1 MPMTAGIHDT
11 DELETT
17 IETHRAEL
25 TRYCRRKL
33 GSHFDAEDAVQE
45 TLLRAWRSADHLRQP
60 AALRSWLYRIAG
72 NVCTDAANWRSHQPV
87 PSDDCPEPGY
97 PETDLDPAA
106 IALTHE
112 DLRLALTAAVHCL
125 PPRQRAVLLLRDILC
140 WRAAEVAECLATTVA
155 AVNSALQR
163 AHANLEGHDPDRA
176 VDVDDP
182 GRHHLVAR
190 YLAAFEADD
199 VGTLIALSGS
209 GGTSVEF
216 ANAA

>member
-1 MPMTAGIHDT
+1 MPMTAKIHNA
-11 DELETT
+11 DEFETT
-17 IETHRAEL
+17 MESHRDEL
-25 TRYCRRKL
+25 TRYCRWKL

-72 NVCTDAANWRSHQPV
+72 NVCTDAGKCRSRQPV
-87 PSDDCPEPGY
+87 PTDDCPEQLY
-97 PETDLDPAA
+97 LDADLDPAT

-112 DLRLALTAAVHCL
+112 DLRLALTAVQCL

-140 WRAAEVAECLATTVA
+140 WSAAEVADLLATTVA

-163 AHANLEGHDPDRA
+163 AHATLEGHDPDRGLA
-176 VDVDDP
+176 VDDTE
-182 GRHHLVAR
+182 RHQLVAR
-190 YLAAFEADD
+190 YLAALEADD
-199 VGTLIALSGS
+199 VGTVIALTRS
-209 GGTSVEF
+209 GGASVAL

>member
-1 MPMTAGIHDT
+1 MTAGIHDA

-17 IETHRAEL
+17 IESHRAEL
-25 TRYCRRKL
+25 TRYCRWKL

-45 TLLRAWRSADHLRQP
+45 TLLRAWRSVDRLQQP

-72 NVCTDAANWRSHQPV
+72 NVCTDAANWRSRQPV
-87 PSDDCPEPGY
+87 PTDDCPEPLN
-97 PETDLDPAA
+97 PEADLDPAA
-106 IALTHE
+106 VALTHE
-112 DLRLALTAAVHCL
+112 DLRLALTAVQCL

-140 WRAAEVAECLATTVA
+140 WRAAEVAELLATTVA

-163 AHANLEGHDPDRA
+163 AHATLEGHDPDRA
-176 VDVDDP
+176 LDVDDP

-199 VGTLIALSGS
+199 VGTLTALSGS
-209 GGTSVEF
+209 GGESV
-216 ANAA
+216 ALPNAA